1 MEHTV
6 GMAALKSQPRI
17 PERAGA
23 PPGQQG
29 SQESAAGIGVSR
41 SHRGRSLGPQAD
53 TGPTTFISLGADSG
67 TDCVQGN
74 RVLGKPDPSLEA
86 ALEPGER
93 RGEAQPLP
101 AQVVRGAP

>member
-1 MEHTV
+1 MEHAV

-17 PERAGA
+17 PERAGT

-29 SQESAAGIGVSR
+29 SQESAGRNRGLQ
-41 SHRGRSLGPQAD
+41 SHRGGSLGPQAD

-67 TDCVQGN
+67 TDCAQGN
-74 RVLGKPDPSLEA
+74 GVLGKPDPGPEA

-93 RGEAQPLP
+93 RGEARPLP
-101 AQVVRGAP
+101 AQVVSGAP